1 MSSTRHTGRM
11 DPVIA
16 ATLIGIM
23 VSALLGVFAGA
34 FHLLRSDLRDLRA
47 ENRSE
52 FRDLRDE
59 NRAALQ
65 EVRDENRAELRDL
78 RAENRADHRETNAR
92 IDRLEGKLDGLIL
105 ALGRAGFLVDPQA
118 PQPPS
123 PPGSD
128 ERAS

>member
-1 MSSTRHTGRM
+1 M

-47 ENRSE
+47 ENRE
-52 FRDLRDE
+52 
-59 NRAALQ
+59 
-65 EVRDENRAELRDL
+65 
-78 RAENRADHRETNAR
+78 DHRETNRRVDRLDGRIDRLDGR

-105 ALGRAGFLVDPQA
+105 GLGRSGFLVDPQA
-118 PQPPS
+118 PPPPAADEQPS
-123 PPGSD
+123 
-128 ERAS
+128 

>member
-1 MSSTRHTGRM
+1 M
-11 DPVIA
+11 DPAIA

-34 FHLLRSDLRDLRA
+34 FHLLRSDLRELRA
-47 ENRSE
+47 ENR
-52 FRDLRDE
+52 DLR
-59 NRAALQ
+59 A
-65 EVRDENRAELRDL
+65 ENRAELRDL
-78 RAENRADHRETNAR
+78 RAENREDHRETNRR

-123 PPGSD
+123 PPAAD
-128 ERAS
+128 EPQS